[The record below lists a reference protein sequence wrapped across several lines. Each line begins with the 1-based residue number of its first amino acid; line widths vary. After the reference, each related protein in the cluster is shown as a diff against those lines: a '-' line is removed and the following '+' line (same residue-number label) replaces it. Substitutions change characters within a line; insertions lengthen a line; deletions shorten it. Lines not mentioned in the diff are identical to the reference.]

1 MDTTFLEALET
12 TEKGA
17 KRFKI
22 RVISAGVSKNGN
34 YYPPDVLRAAV
45 PLFDGVRVLVRS
57 DEEHLQGKGKD
68 FRNLIGR
75 LKNPRYAEEGAGEI
89 RADLEMMAPDGDIA
103 RRLRAAH
110 DSGMSDLFG
119 FSIDAEARA
128 GRGRVNGQ
136 NVRTAT
142 EITKVKSVDLIVK
155 PGANGGLLD
164 FIEAVENERSN
175 MSEENKATEPADHPA
190 EPKKEE
196 MREAVFESRAQELEN
211 KIRMVEARAAARAK
225 IKASNLPEIAK
236 EKLEA
241 HFAACGDFKE
251 SEVLEA
257 IQSELDYLAK
267 FTEATVKD
275 LGEGRAAVTKDRLE
289 TVSERLDAFF
299 DEGHK
304 DHRQA
309 LSFKEAYVDLTGDA
323 KVSGRVENF
332 TEALTSTSFGNVLGD
347 AITRRLV
354 KEYNNKTQLDA
365 WRKFASIVPVSD
377 FREQKRVRMGGYG
390 DLAAVSEA
398 AAYTAVTSPTDD
410 VAKYSASK
418 RGGLEKITLEMIKN
432 DDVGAIRQIPVK
444 LARAAK
450 RTLSKFAFNLIV
462 SNPTLGDSKTLFHA
476 DHGNLGSD
484 ALSAASF
491 TARRLAM
498 MKQKEAGSNEVLSI
512 PPAFLLV
519 PPELEETA
527 YNLFVRNTNND
538 PQYVQTVKPEI
549 IPIWYATDADDWY
562 LAADPADIT
571 GIEIGFLDGNEEP
584 ELFVQ
589 DNPTSGS
596 VFTNDQITYKIRHI
610 YGGAVIDYRAFQAS
624 IVPVPT
630 PPSGG

>member
-34 YYPPDVLRAAV
+34 YYSPAALREAA

-57 DEEHLQGKGKD
+57 DEDHIQGKGKD

-75 LKNPRYAEEGAGEI
+75 LANPRFIESTAEIQADFELIEPNGAIAVKLRE
-89 RADLEMMAPDGDIA
+89 AFDG
-103 RRLRAAH
+103 
-110 DSGMSDLFG
+110 GMTGLFG
-119 FSIDAEARA
+119 FSIDVAALAKPVRI
-128 GRGRVNGQ
+128 NGQ
-136 NVRTAT
+136 TVREACK
-142 EITKVKSVDLIVK
+142 ITQVKSVDLIVE
-155 PGANGGLLD
+155 PGANGGIID
-164 FIEAVENERSN
+164 FIEAVNEEGQTMR
-175 MSEENKATEPADHPA
+175 EKET
-190 EPKKEE
+190 KEE
-196 MREAVFESRAQELEN
+196 TNVQEAAPAITAQEIDD
-211 KIRMVEARAAARAK
+211 KIRMVEARANAKATIAA
-225 IKASNLPEIAK
+225 SSLPEMAK
-236 EKLEA
+236 TRLKK
-241 HFAACGDFKE
+241 HFETLADFKE
-251 SEVLEA
+251 ADVETA
-257 IQSELDYLAK
+257 IKDELDYLAK
-267 FTEATVKD
+267 FTEANVKD
-275 LGEGRAAVTKDRLE
+275 LGAGRTAVTKDRLE

-323 KVSGRVENF
+323 KVSGRIENF
-332 TEALTSTSFGNVLGD
+332 TEALTSTSFSNVLGD

-398 AAYTAVTSPTDD
+398 AAYADVTSPTDD

-512 PPAFLLV
+512 PPAYLLV

-610 YGGAVIDYRAFQAS
+610 YGGAVIDYRAFQGS
-624 IVPVPT
+624 VVT
-630 PPSGG
+630 QG

>member
-34 YYPPDVLRAAV
+34 YYSPAALREAA

-57 DEEHLQGKGKD
+57 DEDHIQGKGKD

-75 LKNPRYAEEGAGEI
+75 LANPRFIESTAEIQADFELIEPNGAIAVKLRE
-89 RADLEMMAPDGDIA
+89 AFDG
-103 RRLRAAH
+103 
-110 DSGMSDLFG
+110 GMTGLFG
-119 FSIDAEARA
+119 FSIDAAALAKPVRI
-128 GRGRVNGQ
+128 NGQ
-136 NVRTAT
+136 TVREACK
-142 EITKVKSVDLIVK
+142 ITQVKSVDLIVE
-155 PGANGGLLD
+155 PGANGGIID
-164 FIEAVENERSN
+164 FIEAVNEEGQTMR
-175 MSEENKATEPADHPA
+175 EKET
-190 EPKKEE
+190 KEE
-196 MREAVFESRAQELEN
+196 TNVQEAAPAITAQEIDD
-211 KIRMVEARAAARAK
+211 KIRMVEARANAKATIAA
-225 IKASNLPEIAK
+225 SSLPEMAK
-236 EKLEA
+236 TRLKK
-241 HFAACGDFKE
+241 HFETLADFKE
-251 SEVLEA
+251 ADVETA
-257 IQSELDYLAK
+257 IKDELDYLAK
-267 FTEATVKD
+267 FTEANVKD
-275 LGEGRAAVTKDRLE
+275 LGAGRTAVTKDRLE

-323 KVSGRVENF
+323 KVSGRIENF
-332 TEALTSTSFGNVLGD
+332 TEALTSTSFSNVLGD

-398 AAYTAVTSPTDD
+398 AAYADVTSPTDD

-512 PPAFLLV
+512 PPAYLLV

-610 YGGAVIDYRAFQAS
+610 YGGAVIDYRAFQGS
-624 IVPVPT
+624 VVT
-630 PPSGG
+630 QG

>member
-34 YYPPDVLRAAV
+34 YYSPAALREAA

-57 DEEHLQGKGKD
+57 DEDHIQGKGKD
-68 FRNLIGR
+68 FRNLIGW
-75 LKNPRYAEEGAGEI
+75 LANPRFIESTAEIQADFELIEPNGAIAVKLRE
-89 RADLEMMAPDGDIA
+89 AFDG
-103 RRLRAAH
+103 
-110 DSGMSDLFG
+110 GMTGLFG
-119 FSIDAEARA
+119 FSIDAAALAKPVRI
-128 GRGRVNGQ
+128 NGQ
-136 NVRTAT
+136 TVREACK
-142 EITKVKSVDLIVK
+142 ITQVKSVDLIVE
-155 PGANGGLLD
+155 PGANGGIID
-164 FIEAVENERSN
+164 FIEAVNEEGQTMR
-175 MSEENKATEPADHPA
+175 EKET
-190 EPKKEE
+190 KEE
-196 MREAVFESRAQELEN
+196 TNVQEAAPAITAQEIDD
-211 KIRMVEARAAARAK
+211 KIRMVEARANAKATIAA
-225 IKASNLPEIAK
+225 SSLPEMAK
-236 EKLEA
+236 TRLKK
-241 HFAACGDFKE
+241 HFETLADFKE
-251 SEVLEA
+251 ADVETA
-257 IQSELDYLAK
+257 IKDELDYLAK
-267 FTEATVKD
+267 FTEANVKD
-275 LGEGRAAVTKDRLE
+275 LGAGRTAVTKDRLE

-323 KVSGRVENF
+323 KVSGRIENF
-332 TEALTSTSFGNVLGD
+332 TEALTSTSFSNVLGD

-398 AAYTAVTSPTDD
+398 AAYADVTSPTDD

-498 MKQKEAGSNEVLSI
+498 MKQKESGSNEVLSI

-610 YGGAVIDYRAFQAS
+610 YGGAVIDYRAFQGS
-624 IVPVPT
+624 VVT
-630 PPSGG
+630 QG

>member
-34 YYPPDVLRAAV
+34 YYSPAALREAA

-57 DEEHLQGKGKD
+57 DEDHIQGKGKD

-75 LKNPRYAEEGAGEI
+75 LANPRFIESTAEIQADFELIEPNGAIAVKLRE
-89 RADLEMMAPDGDIA
+89 AFDG
-103 RRLRAAH
+103 
-110 DSGMSDLFG
+110 GMTGLFG
-119 FSIDAEARA
+119 FSIDAAALAKPVRI
-128 GRGRVNGQ
+128 NGQ
-136 NVRTAT
+136 TVREACK
-142 EITKVKSVDLIVK
+142 ITQVKSVDLIVE
-155 PGANGGLLD
+155 PGANGGIID
-164 FIEAVENERSN
+164 FIEAVNEEGQTMR
-175 MSEENKATEPADHPA
+175 EKEKEI
-190 EPKKEE
+190 KEE
-196 MREAVFESRAQELEN
+196 TNVQEAAPAITAQEIDD
-211 KIRMVEARAAARAK
+211 KIRMVEARANAKATIAA
-225 IKASNLPEIAK
+225 SSLPEMAK
-236 EKLEA
+236 TRLKK
-241 HFAACGDFKE
+241 HFETLADFKE
-251 SEVLEA
+251 ADVETA
-257 IQSELDYLAK
+257 IKDELDYLAK
-267 FTEATVKD
+267 FTEANVKD
-275 LGEGRAAVTKDRLE
+275 LGAGRTAVTKDRLE

-299 DEGHK
+299 DERHK

-323 KVSGRVENF
+323 KVSGRIENF
-332 TEALTSTSFGNVLGD
+332 TEALTSTSFSNVLGD

-398 AAYTAVTSPTDD
+398 AAYADVTSPTDD

-512 PPAFLLV
+512 PPAYLLV

-610 YGGAVIDYRAFQAS
+610 YGGAVIDYRAFQGS
-624 IVPVPT
+624 VVT
-630 PPSGG
+630 QG

>member
-34 YYPPDVLRAAV
+34 YYSPAALREAA

-57 DEEHLQGKGKD
+57 DEDHIQGKGKD

-75 LKNPRYAEEGAGEI
+75 LANPRFIESTAEIQADFELIEPNGAIAVKLRE
-89 RADLEMMAPDGDIA
+89 AFDG
-103 RRLRAAH
+103 
-110 DSGMSDLFG
+110 GMTGLFG
-119 FSIDAEARA
+119 FSIDAAALAKPVRI
-128 GRGRVNGQ
+128 NGQ
-136 NVRTAT
+136 TVREACK
-142 EITKVKSVDLIVK
+142 ITQVKSVDLIVE
-155 PGANGGLLD
+155 PGANGGIID
-164 FIEAVENERSN
+164 FIEAVNE
-175 MSEENKATEPADHPA
+175 EGQT
-190 EPKKEE
+190 
-196 MREAVFESRAQELEN
+196 MRETETNVQKAAPAITAQEIDD
-211 KIRMVEARAAARAK
+211 KIRMVEARANAKATIAA
-225 IKASNLPEIAK
+225 SSLPEMAK
-236 EKLEA
+236 TRLKK
-241 HFAACGDFKE
+241 HFETLADFKE
-251 SEVLEA
+251 ADVETA
-257 IQSELDYLAK
+257 IKDELDYLAK
-267 FTEATVKD
+267 FTEANVKD
-275 LGEGRAAVTKDRLE
+275 LGAGRTAVTKDRLK

-323 KVSGRVENF
+323 KVSGRIENF
-332 TEALTSTSFGNVLGD
+332 TEALTSTSFSNVLGD

-398 AAYTAVTSPTDD
+398 AAYADVTSPTDD

-512 PPAFLLV
+512 PPAYLLV

-610 YGGAVIDYRAFQAS
+610 YGGAVIDYRAFQGS
-624 IVPVPT
+624 VVT
-630 PPSGG
+630 QG

>member
-34 YYPPDVLRAAV
+34 YYSPAALREAA

-57 DEEHLQGKGKD
+57 DEDHIQGKGKD
-68 FRNLIGR
+68 FRNLIGW
-75 LKNPRYAEEGAGEI
+75 LANPRFIESTAEIQADFELIEPNGAIAVKLRE
-89 RADLEMMAPDGDIA
+89 AFDG
-103 RRLRAAH
+103 
-110 DSGMSDLFG
+110 GMTGLFG
-119 FSIDAEARA
+119 FSIDAAALAKPVRI
-128 GRGRVNGQ
+128 NGQ
-136 NVRTAT
+136 TVREACK
-142 EITKVKSVDLIVK
+142 ITQVKSVDLIVE
-155 PGANGGLLD
+155 PGANGGIID
-164 FIEAVENERSN
+164 FIEAVNEEGQTMR
-175 MSEENKATEPADHPA
+175 EKET
-190 EPKKEE
+190 KEE
-196 MREAVFESRAQELEN
+196 TNVQEAAPAITAQEIDD
-211 KIRMVEARAAARAK
+211 KIRMVEARANAKATIAA
-225 IKASNLPEIAK
+225 SSLPEMAK
-236 EKLEA
+236 TRLKK
-241 HFAACGDFKE
+241 HFETLADFKE
-251 SEVLEA
+251 ADVETA
-257 IQSELDYLAK
+257 IKDELDYLAK
-267 FTEATVKD
+267 FTEANVKD
-275 LGEGRAAVTKDRLE
+275 LGAGRTAVTKDRLE

-323 KVSGRVENF
+323 KVSGRIENF
-332 TEALTSTSFGNVLGD
+332 TEALTSTSFSNVLGD

-398 AAYTAVTSPTDD
+398 AAYADVTSPTDD

-512 PPAFLLV
+512 PPAYLLV

-610 YGGAVIDYRAFQAS
+610 YGGAVIDYRAFQGS
-624 IVPVPT
+624 VVT
-630 PPSGG
+630 QG

>member
-34 YYPPDVLRAAV
+34 YYSPAALREAAS
-45 PLFDGVRVLVRS
+45 LFDGVRVLVRS
-57 DEEHLQGKGKD
+57 DEEHIQGKGKD

-75 LKNPRYAEEGAGEI
+75 LANPRFIESTAEIQADFELIEPNGAIAVKLRE
-89 RADLEMMAPDGDIA
+89 AFDG
-103 RRLRAAH
+103 
-110 DSGMSDLFG
+110 GMTGLFG
-119 FSIDAEARA
+119 FSIDAAALAKPARI
-128 GRGRVNGQ
+128 NGQ
-136 NVRTAT
+136 TVREACK
-142 EITKVKSVDLIVK
+142 ITQVKSVDLIVE
-155 PGANGGLLD
+155 PGANGGIID
-164 FIEAVENERSN
+164 FIEAVSEEGQT
-175 MSEENKATEPADHPA
+175 MSEKEKETKEKTNVQEAAPAIT
-190 EPKKEE
+190 
-196 MREAVFESRAQELEN
+196 AQEIDD
-211 KIRMVEARAAARAK
+211 KIRMVEARANAKATIAASSLPDMAK
-225 IKASNLPEIAK
+225 ARLKK
-236 EKLEA
+236 
-241 HFAACGDFKE
+241 HFETLADFKE
-251 SEVLEA
+251 ADVETA
-257 IQSELDYLAK
+257 IKDELDYLAK

-398 AAYTAVTSPTDD
+398 AAYAAVTSPTDD

-610 YGGAVIDYRAFQAS
+610 YGGAVIDYRAFQGSVVTAAQ
-624 IVPVPT
+624 
-630 PPSGG
+630 PPSQGAGG

>member
-34 YYPPDVLRAAV
+34 YYSPAALREAA

-57 DEEHLQGKGKD
+57 DEDHIQGKGKD

-75 LKNPRYAEEGAGEI
+75 LANPRFIESTAEIQADFELIEPNGAIAVKLRE
-89 RADLEMMAPDGDIA
+89 AFDG
-103 RRLRAAH
+103 
-110 DSGMSDLFG
+110 GMTGLFG
-119 FSIDAEARA
+119 FSIDAAALAKPVRI
-128 GRGRVNGQ
+128 NGQ
-136 NVRTAT
+136 TVREACK
-142 EITKVKSVDLIVK
+142 ITQVKSVDLIVE
-155 PGANGGLLD
+155 PGANGGIID
-164 FIEAVENERSN
+164 FIEAVNEEGQTMR
-175 MSEENKATEPADHPA
+175 EKET
-190 EPKKEE
+190 KEE
-196 MREAVFESRAQELEN
+196 TNVQEAAPAITAQEIDD
-211 KIRMVEARAAARAK
+211 KIRMVEARANAKATIAASSLPDMAK
-225 IKASNLPEIAK
+225 TRLKK
-236 EKLEA
+236 
-241 HFAACGDFKE
+241 HFETLADFKE
-251 SEVLEA
+251 ADVETA
-257 IQSELDYLAK
+257 IKDELDYLAK
-267 FTEATVKD
+267 FTEANVKD
-275 LGEGRAAVTKDRLE
+275 LGAGRTAVTKDRLE

-323 KVSGRVENF
+323 KVSGRIENF
-332 TEALTSTSFGNVLGD
+332 TEALTSTSFSNVLGD

-398 AAYTAVTSPTDD
+398 AAYADVTSPTDD

-491 TARRLAM
+491 TALRLAM

-512 PPAFLLV
+512 PPAYLLV

-610 YGGAVIDYRAFQAS
+610 YGGAVIDYRAFQGS
-624 IVPVPT
+624 VVT
-630 PPSGG
+630 QG

>member
-1 MDTTFLEALET
+1 MGTTFLEALET

-34 YYPPDVLRAAV
+34 YYSPAALREAA
-45 PLFDGVRVLVRS
+45 PLFEGVRVLVRS
-57 DEEHLQGKGKD
+57 DEEHIQGKGKD

-75 LKNPRYAEEGAGEI
+75 LANPRFIESTAEIQADFELIEPNGAIAVKLRE
-89 RADLEMMAPDGDIA
+89 AFDG
-103 RRLRAAH
+103 
-110 DSGMSDLFG
+110 GMTGLFG
-119 FSIDAEARA
+119 FSIDAAALAKPVRI
-128 GRGRVNGQ
+128 NGQ
-136 NVRTAT
+136 TVREACK
-142 EITKVKSVDLIVK
+142 ITQVKSVDLIVE
-155 PGANGGLLD
+155 PGANGGIID
-164 FIEAVENERSN
+164 FIEAVNEEGQTMR
-175 MSEENKATEPADHPA
+175 EKET
-190 EPKKEE
+190 KEE
-196 MREAVFESRAQELEN
+196 TNVQEAAPAITAQEIDD
-211 KIRMVEARAAARAK
+211 KIRMVEARANAKATIAA
-225 IKASNLPEIAK
+225 SSLPEMAK
-236 EKLEA
+236 TRLKK
-241 HFAACGDFKE
+241 HFETLADFKE
-251 SEVLEA
+251 ADVETA
-257 IQSELDYLAK
+257 IKDELDYLAK
-267 FTEATVKD
+267 FTEANVKD
-275 LGEGRAAVTKDRLE
+275 LGAGRTAVTKDRLE

-332 TEALTSTSFGNVLGD
+332 TEALTSTSFSNVLGD

-398 AAYTAVTSPTDD
+398 AAYAAVTSPTDD

-476 DHGNLGSD
+476 DHGNLGSE

-610 YGGAVIDYRAFQAS
+610 YGGAVIDYRAFQGS
-624 IVPVPT
+624 VVT
-630 PPSGG
+630 QQSGG

>member
-34 YYPPDVLRAAV
+34 YYSPSALREAA

-57 DEEHLQGKGKD
+57 DEDHIQGKGKD

-75 LKNPRYAEEGAGEI
+75 LANPRFIESTAEIQADFELIEPNGAIAVKLRE
-89 RADLEMMAPDGDIA
+89 AFDG
-103 RRLRAAH
+103 
-110 DSGMSDLFG
+110 GMTGLFG
-119 FSIDAEARA
+119 FSIDAAALAKPVRI
-128 GRGRVNGQ
+128 NGQ
-136 NVRTAT
+136 TVREACK
-142 EITKVKSVDLIVK
+142 ITQVKSVDLIVE
-155 PGANGGLLD
+155 PGANGGIID
-164 FIEAVENERSN
+164 FIEAVNEEGQTMR
-175 MSEENKATEPADHPA
+175 EKET
-190 EPKKEE
+190 KEE
-196 MREAVFESRAQELEN
+196 TNVQEAAPAITAQEIDD
-211 KIRMVEARAAARAK
+211 KIRMVEARANAKATIAA
-225 IKASNLPEIAK
+225 SSLPEMAK
-236 EKLEA
+236 TRLKK
-241 HFAACGDFKE
+241 HFETLADFKE
-251 SEVLEA
+251 ADVETT
-257 IQSELDYLAK
+257 IKDELDYLAK
-267 FTEATVKD
+267 FTEANVKD
-275 LGEGRAAVTKDRLE
+275 LGAGRTAVTKDRLE

-323 KVSGRVENF
+323 KVSGRIENF
-332 TEALTSTSFGNVLGD
+332 TEALTSTSFSNVLGD

-398 AAYTAVTSPTDD
+398 AAYADVTSPTDD

-476 DHGNLGSD
+476 DHGNLGAD

-512 PPAFLLV
+512 PPAYLLV

-610 YGGAVIDYRAFQAS
+610 YGGAVIDYRAFQGS
-624 IVPVPT
+624 VVT
-630 PPSGG
+630 QG

>member
-34 YYPPDVLRAAV
+34 YYSPAALREAA

-57 DEEHLQGKGKD
+57 DEDHIQGKGKD

-75 LKNPRYAEEGAGEI
+75 LANPRFIESTAEIQADFELIEPNGAIAVKLRE
-89 RADLEMMAPDGDIA
+89 AFDG
-103 RRLRAAH
+103 
-110 DSGMSDLFG
+110 GMTGLFG
-119 FSIDAEARA
+119 FSIDAAALAKPVRI
-128 GRGRVNGQ
+128 NGQ
-136 NVRTAT
+136 TVREACK
-142 EITKVKSVDLIVK
+142 ITQVKSVDLIVE
-155 PGANGGLLD
+155 PGANGGIID
-164 FIEAVENERSN
+164 FIEAVNEEGQTMR
-175 MSEENKATEPADHPA
+175 EKET
-190 EPKKEE
+190 KEE
-196 MREAVFESRAQELEN
+196 TNVQEAAPAITAQEIDD
-211 KIRMVEARAAARAK
+211 KIRMVEARANAKATIAA
-225 IKASNLPEIAK
+225 SSLPEMAK
-236 EKLEA
+236 TRLKK
-241 HFAACGDFKE
+241 HFETLADFKE
-251 SEVLEA
+251 ADVETA
-257 IQSELDYLAK
+257 IKDELDYLAK
-267 FTEATVKD
+267 FTEANVKD
-275 LGEGRAAVTKDRLE
+275 LGAGRTAVTKDRLE

-323 KVSGRVENF
+323 KVSGRIENF
-332 TEALTSTSFGNVLGD
+332 TEALTSTSFSNVLGD

-398 AAYTAVTSPTDD
+398 AAYADVTSPTDD

-498 MKQKEAGSNEVLSI
+498 MKQKESGSNEVLSI

-610 YGGAVIDYRAFQAS
+610 YGGAVIDYRAFQGS
-624 IVPVPT
+624 VVT
-630 PPSGG
+630 QG

>member
-34 YYPPDVLRAAV
+34 YYSPAALREAA

-57 DEEHLQGKGKD
+57 DEDHIQGKGKD

-75 LKNPRYAEEGAGEI
+75 LANPRFIESTAEIQADFELIEPNGAIAVKLRE
-89 RADLEMMAPDGDIA
+89 AFDG
-103 RRLRAAH
+103 
-110 DSGMSDLFG
+110 GMTGLFG
-119 FSIDAEARA
+119 FSIDAAALAKPVRI
-128 GRGRVNGQ
+128 NGQ
-136 NVRTAT
+136 TVREACK
-142 EITKVKSVDLIVK
+142 ITQVKSVDLIVE
-155 PGANGGLLD
+155 PGANGGIID
-164 FIEAVENERSN
+164 FIEAVNEEGQTMR
-175 MSEENKATEPADHPA
+175 EKET
-190 EPKKEE
+190 KEE
-196 MREAVFESRAQELEN
+196 TNVQEAAPAITAQEIDD
-211 KIRMVEARAAARAK
+211 KIRMVEARANAKATIAA
-225 IKASNLPEIAK
+225 SSLPEMAK
-236 EKLEA
+236 TRLKK
-241 HFAACGDFKE
+241 HFETLADFKE
-251 SEVLEA
+251 ADVETA
-257 IQSELDYLAK
+257 IKDELDYLAK
-267 FTEATVKD
+267 FTEANVKD
-275 LGEGRAAVTKDRLE
+275 LGAGRTAVTKDRLE

-323 KVSGRVENF
+323 KVSGRIENF
-332 TEALTSTSFGNVLGD
+332 TEALTSTSFSNVLGD

-398 AAYTAVTSPTDD
+398 AAYADVTSPTDD

-498 MKQKEAGSNEVLSI
+498 MKQKESGSNEVLSI

-519 PPELEETA
+519 SPELEETA

-610 YGGAVIDYRAFQAS
+610 YGGAVIDYRAFQGS
-624 IVPVPT
+624 VVT
-630 PPSGG
+630 QG

>member
-34 YYPPDVLRAAV
+34 YYSPAALREAA

-57 DEEHLQGKGKD
+57 DEDHIQGKGKD

-75 LKNPRYAEEGAGEI
+75 LANPRFIESTAEIQADFELIEPNGAIAVKLRE
-89 RADLEMMAPDGDIA
+89 AFDG
-103 RRLRAAH
+103 
-110 DSGMSDLFG
+110 GMTGLFG
-119 FSIDAEARA
+119 FSIDAAALAKPVRI
-128 GRGRVNGQ
+128 NGQ
-136 NVRTAT
+136 TVREACK
-142 EITKVKSVDLIVK
+142 ITQVKSVDLIVE
-155 PGANGGLLD
+155 PGANGGIIN
-164 FIEAVENERSN
+164 FIEAVNEEGQTMR
-175 MSEENKATEPADHPA
+175 EKET
-190 EPKKEE
+190 KEE
-196 MREAVFESRAQELEN
+196 TNVQEAAPAITAQEIDD
-211 KIRMVEARAAARAK
+211 KIRMVEARANAKATIAA
-225 IKASNLPEIAK
+225 SSLPEMAK
-236 EKLEA
+236 TRLKK
-241 HFAACGDFKE
+241 HFETLADFKE
-251 SEVLEA
+251 ADVETA
-257 IQSELDYLAK
+257 IKDELDYLAK
-267 FTEATVKD
+267 FTEANVKD
-275 LGEGRAAVTKDRLE
+275 LGAGRTAVTKDRLE

-323 KVSGRVENF
+323 KVSGRIENF
-332 TEALTSTSFGNVLGD
+332 TEALTSTSFSNVLGD

-398 AAYTAVTSPTDD
+398 AAYADVTSPTDD

-512 PPAFLLV
+512 PPAYLLV

-610 YGGAVIDYRAFQAS
+610 YGGAVIDYRAFQGS
-624 IVPVPT
+624 VVT
-630 PPSGG
+630 QG

>member
-34 YYPPDVLRAAV
+34 YYSPAALREAA

-57 DEEHLQGKGKD
+57 DEDHIQGKGKD

-75 LKNPRYAEEGAGEI
+75 LANPRFIESTAEIQADFELIEPNGAIAVKLRE
-89 RADLEMMAPDGDIA
+89 AFDG
-103 RRLRAAH
+103 
-110 DSGMSDLFG
+110 GMTGLFG
-119 FSIDAEARA
+119 FSIDAAALAKPVRI
-128 GRGRVNGQ
+128 NGQ
-136 NVRTAT
+136 TVREACK
-142 EITKVKSVDLIVK
+142 ITQVKSVDLIVE
-155 PGANGGLLD
+155 PGANGGIID
-164 FIEAVENERSN
+164 FIEAVNEEGQTMR
-175 MSEENKATEPADHPA
+175 EKET
-190 EPKKEE
+190 KEE
-196 MREAVFESRAQELEN
+196 TNVQEAAPAITAQEIDD
-211 KIRMVEARAAARAK
+211 KIRMVEARANAKATIAA
-225 IKASNLPEIAK
+225 SSLPEMAK
-236 EKLEA
+236 TRLKK
-241 HFAACGDFKE
+241 HFETLADFKE
-251 SEVLEA
+251 ADVETA
-257 IQSELDYLAK
+257 IKDELDYLAK
-267 FTEATVKD
+267 FTEANVKD
-275 LGEGRAAVTKDRLE
+275 LGAGRTAVTKDRLE

-323 KVSGRVENF
+323 KVSGRIENF
-332 TEALTSTSFGNVLGD
+332 TEALTSTSFSNVLGD

-398 AAYTAVTSPTDD
+398 AAYADVTSPTDD

-512 PPAFLLV
+512 PPAYLLV

-610 YGGAVIDYRAFQAS
+610 YSGAVIDYRAFQGS
-624 IVPVPT
+624 VVT
-630 PPSGG
+630 QG

>member
-34 YYPPDVLRAAV
+34 YYSPAALREAA

-57 DEEHLQGKGKD
+57 DEDHIQGKGKD

-75 LKNPRYAEEGAGEI
+75 LANPRFIESTAEIQADFELIEPNGAIAVKLRE
-89 RADLEMMAPDGDIA
+89 AFDG
-103 RRLRAAH
+103 
-110 DSGMSDLFG
+110 GMTGLFG
-119 FSIDAEARA
+119 FSIDAAALAKPVRI
-128 GRGRVNGQ
+128 NGQ
-136 NVRTAT
+136 TVREACK
-142 EITKVKSVDLIVK
+142 ITQVKSVDLIVE
-155 PGANGGLLD
+155 PGANGGIID
-164 FIEAVENERSN
+164 FIEAVNEEGQTMR
-175 MSEENKATEPADHPA
+175 EKET
-190 EPKKEE
+190 KEE
-196 MREAVFESRAQELEN
+196 TNVQKAAPAITAQEIDD
-211 KIRMVEARAAARAK
+211 KIRMVEARANAKATIAA
-225 IKASNLPEIAK
+225 SSLPEMAK
-236 EKLEA
+236 TRLKK
-241 HFAACGDFKE
+241 HFETLADFKE
-251 SEVLEA
+251 ADVETA
-257 IQSELDYLAK
+257 IKDELDYLAK
-267 FTEATVKD
+267 FTEANVKD
-275 LGEGRAAVTKDRLE
+275 LGAGRTAVTKDRLE

-323 KVSGRVENF
+323 KVSGRIENF
-332 TEALTSTSFGNVLGD
+332 TEALTSTSFSNVLGD

-398 AAYTAVTSPTDD
+398 AAYADVTSPTDD

-512 PPAFLLV
+512 PPAYLLV

-610 YGGAVIDYRAFQAS
+610 YGGAVIDYRAFQGS
-624 IVPVPT
+624 VVT
-630 PPSGG
+630 QG

>member
-34 YYPPDVLRAAV
+34 YYSPAALREAA

-57 DEEHLQGKGKD
+57 DEDHIQGKGKD

-75 LKNPRYAEEGAGEI
+75 LANPRFIESTAEIQADFELIEPNGAIAVKLRE
-89 RADLEMMAPDGDIA
+89 AFDG
-103 RRLRAAH
+103 
-110 DSGMSDLFG
+110 GMTGLFG
-119 FSIDAEARA
+119 FSIDAAALAKPVRI
-128 GRGRVNGQ
+128 NGQ
-136 NVRTAT
+136 TVREACK
-142 EITKVKSVDLIVK
+142 ITQVKSVDLIVE
-155 PGANGGLLD
+155 PGANGGIID
-164 FIEAVENERSN
+164 FIEAVNEEGQTMR
-175 MSEENKATEPADHPA
+175 EKET
-190 EPKKEE
+190 KEE
-196 MREAVFESRAQELEN
+196 TNVQEAAPAITAQEIDD
-211 KIRMVEARAAARAK
+211 KIRMVEARANAKATIAA
-225 IKASNLPEIAK
+225 SSLPEMAK
-236 EKLEA
+236 TRLKK
-241 HFAACGDFKE
+241 HFETLADFKE
-251 SEVLEA
+251 ADVETA
-257 IQSELDYLAK
+257 IKNELDYLAK
-267 FTEATVKD
+267 FTEANVKD
-275 LGEGRAAVTKDRLE
+275 LGAGRTAVTKDRLE

-323 KVSGRVENF
+323 KVSGRIENF
-332 TEALTSTSFGNVLGD
+332 TEALTSTSFSNVLGD

-398 AAYTAVTSPTDD
+398 AAYADVTSPTDD

-512 PPAFLLV
+512 PPAYLLV

-610 YGGAVIDYRAFQAS
+610 YGGAVIDYRAFQGS
-624 IVPVPT
+624 VVT
-630 PPSGG
+630 QG

>member
-34 YYPPDVLRAAV
+34 YYSPAALREAA

-57 DEEHLQGKGKD
+57 DEDHIQGKGKD

-75 LKNPRYAEEGAGEI
+75 LANPRFIESTAEIQADFELIEPNGAIAVKLRE
-89 RADLEMMAPDGDIA
+89 AFDG
-103 RRLRAAH
+103 
-110 DSGMSDLFG
+110 GMTGLFG
-119 FSIDAEARA
+119 FSIDAAALAKPVRI
-128 GRGRVNGQ
+128 NGQ
-136 NVRTAT
+136 TVREACK
-142 EITKVKSVDLIVK
+142 ITQVKSVDLIVE
-155 PGANGGLLD
+155 PGANGGIID
-164 FIEAVENERSN
+164 FIEAVNEEGQTMR
-175 MSEENKATEPADHPA
+175 EKET
-190 EPKKEE
+190 KEE
-196 MREAVFESRAQELEN
+196 TNVQEAAPAITAQEIDD
-211 KIRMVEARAAARAK
+211 KIRMVEARANAKATIAA
-225 IKASNLPEIAK
+225 SSLPEMAK
-236 EKLEA
+236 TRLKK
-241 HFAACGDFKE
+241 HFETLADFKE
-251 SEVLEA
+251 ADVETA
-257 IQSELDYLAK
+257 IKDELDYLAK
-267 FTEATVKD
+267 FTEANVKD
-275 LGEGRAAVTKDRLE
+275 LGAGRTAVTKDRLE

-309 LSFKEAYVDLTGDA
+309 LSFKEAYIDLTGDA

-332 TEALTSTSFGNVLGD
+332 TEALTSTSFSNVLGD

-398 AAYTAVTSPTDD
+398 AAYADVTSPTDD

-610 YGGAVIDYRAFQAS
+610 YGGAVIDYRAFQGSVVTAAQ
-624 IVPVPT
+624 T
-630 PPSGG
+630 PSQGEDG

>member
-34 YYPPDVLRAAV
+34 YYSPAALREAA

-57 DEEHLQGKGKD
+57 DEDHIQGKGKD

-75 LKNPRYAEEGAGEI
+75 LANPRFIESTAEIQADFELIEPNGAIAVKLRE
-89 RADLEMMAPDGDIA
+89 AFDG
-103 RRLRAAH
+103 
-110 DSGMSDLFG
+110 GMTGLFG
-119 FSIDAEARA
+119 FSIDAAALAKPVRI
-128 GRGRVNGQ
+128 NGQ
-136 NVRTAT
+136 TVREACK
-142 EITKVKSVDLIVK
+142 ITQVKSVDLIVE
-155 PGANGGLLD
+155 PGANGGIID
-164 FIEAVENERSN
+164 FIEAVNEEGQTMR
-175 MSEENKATEPADHPA
+175 EKET
-190 EPKKEE
+190 KEE
-196 MREAVFESRAQELEN
+196 KNVQEAAPAITAQEIDD
-211 KIRMVEARAAARAK
+211 KIRMVEARANAKATIAA
-225 IKASNLPEIAK
+225 SSLPEMAK
-236 EKLEA
+236 TRLKK
-241 HFAACGDFKE
+241 HFETLADFKE
-251 SEVLEA
+251 ADVETA
-257 IQSELDYLAK
+257 IKDELDYLAK
-267 FTEATVKD
+267 FTEANVKD
-275 LGEGRAAVTKDRLE
+275 LGAGRTAVTKDRLE

-323 KVSGRVENF
+323 KVSGRIENF
-332 TEALTSTSFGNVLGD
+332 TEALTSTSFSNVLGD

-377 FREQKRVRMGGYG
+377 FREQKGVRMGGYG

-398 AAYTAVTSPTDD
+398 AAYADVTSPTDD

-512 PPAFLLV
+512 PPAYLLV

-610 YGGAVIDYRAFQAS
+610 YGGAVIDYRAFQGS
-624 IVPVPT
+624 VVT
-630 PPSGG
+630 QG

>member
-1 MDTTFLEALET
+1 MANPRFIESTAEIQADFELIEPNGAIAVKLREA
-12 TEKGA
+12 
-17 KRFKI
+17 
-22 RVISAGVSKNGN
+22 
-34 YYPPDVLRAAV
+34 
-45 PLFDGVRVLVRS
+45 FDG
-57 DEEHLQGKGKD
+57 
-68 FRNLIGR
+68 
-75 LKNPRYAEEGAGEI
+75 
-89 RADLEMMAPDGDIA
+89 
-103 RRLRAAH
+103 
-110 DSGMSDLFG
+110 GMTGLFG
-119 FSIDAEARA
+119 FSIDAAALAKPVRI
-128 GRGRVNGQ
+128 NGQ
-136 NVRTAT
+136 TVREACK
-142 EITKVKSVDLIVK
+142 ITQVKSVDLIVE
-155 PGANGGLLD
+155 PGANGGIID
-164 FIEAVENERSN
+164 FIEAVNEEGQTMR
-175 MSEENKATEPADHPA
+175 EKET
-190 EPKKEE
+190 KEE
-196 MREAVFESRAQELEN
+196 TNVQEAAPAITAQEIDD
-211 KIRMVEARAAARAK
+211 KIRMVEARANAKATIAA
-225 IKASNLPEIAK
+225 SSLPEMAK
-236 EKLEA
+236 TRLKK
-241 HFAACGDFKE
+241 HFETLADFKE
-251 SEVLEA
+251 ADVETA
-257 IQSELDYLAK
+257 IKDELDYLAK
-267 FTEATVKD
+267 FTEANVKD
-275 LGEGRAAVTKDRLE
+275 LGAGRTAVTKDRLE

-323 KVSGRVENF
+323 KVSGRIENF
-332 TEALTSTSFGNVLGD
+332 TEALTSTSFSNVLGD

-398 AAYTAVTSPTDD
+398 AAYADVTSPTDD

-512 PPAFLLV
+512 PPAYLLV

-610 YGGAVIDYRAFQAS
+610 YGGAVIDYRAFQGS
-624 IVPVPT
+624 VVT
-630 PPSGG
+630 QG

>member
-34 YYPPDVLRAAV
+34 YYSPAALREAA

-57 DEEHLQGKGKD
+57 DEEHIQGKGKD

-75 LKNPRYAEEGAGEI
+75 LANPRFIESTAEIQADFELIEPNGAIAVKLRE
-89 RADLEMMAPDGDIA
+89 AFDG
-103 RRLRAAH
+103 
-110 DSGMSDLFG
+110 GMTGLFG
-119 FSIDAEARA
+119 FSIDAAALAKPVRI
-128 GRGRVNGQ
+128 NGQ
-136 NVRTAT
+136 TVREACK
-142 EITKVKSVDLIVK
+142 ITQVKSVDLIVE
-155 PGANGGLLD
+155 PGANGGIID
-164 FIEAVENERSN
+164 FIEAVNEEGQTMR
-175 MSEENKATEPADHPA
+175 EKET
-190 EPKKEE
+190 KEE
-196 MREAVFESRAQELEN
+196 TNVQEAAPAITVQEIDD
-211 KIRMVEARAAARAK
+211 KIRMVEARANAKATIAA
-225 IKASNLPEIAK
+225 SSLPEMAK
-236 EKLEA
+236 TRLKK
-241 HFAACGDFKE
+241 HFETLADFKE
-251 SEVLEA
+251 ADVETA
-257 IQSELDYLAK
+257 IKDELDYLAK
-267 FTEATVKD
+267 FTEANVKD
-275 LGEGRAAVTKDRLE
+275 LGAGRTAVTKDRLE

-323 KVSGRVENF
+323 KVSGRIENF
-332 TEALTSTSFGNVLGD
+332 TEALTSTSFSNVLGD

-398 AAYTAVTSPTDD
+398 AAYADVTSPTDD

-512 PPAFLLV
+512 PPAYLLV

-610 YGGAVIDYRAFQAS
+610 YGGAVIDYRAFQGS
-624 IVPVPT
+624 VVT
-630 PPSGG
+630 QG

>member
-34 YYPPDVLRAAV
+34 YYSPAALREAA

-57 DEEHLQGKGKD
+57 DEDHIQGKGKD

-75 LKNPRYAEEGAGEI
+75 LANPRFIESTAEIQADFELIEPNGAIAVKLRE
-89 RADLEMMAPDGDIA
+89 AFDG
-103 RRLRAAH
+103 
-110 DSGMSDLFG
+110 GMTGLFG
-119 FSIDAEARA
+119 FSIDAAALAKPVRI
-128 GRGRVNGQ
+128 NGQ
-136 NVRTAT
+136 TVRAACK
-142 EITKVKSVDLIVK
+142 ITQVKSVDLIVE
-155 PGANGGLLD
+155 PGANGGIID
-164 FIEAVENERSN
+164 FIEAVNEEGQTMR
-175 MSEENKATEPADHPA
+175 EKET
-190 EPKKEE
+190 KEE
-196 MREAVFESRAQELEN
+196 TNVQEAAPAITAQEIDD
-211 KIRMVEARAAARAK
+211 KIRMVEARANAKATIAA
-225 IKASNLPEIAK
+225 SSLPEMAK
-236 EKLEA
+236 TRLKK
-241 HFAACGDFKE
+241 HFETLADFKE
-251 SEVLEA
+251 ADVETA
-257 IQSELDYLAK
+257 IKDELDYLAK
-267 FTEATVKD
+267 FTEANVKD
-275 LGEGRAAVTKDRLE
+275 LGAGRTAVTKDRLE

-323 KVSGRVENF
+323 KVSGRIENF
-332 TEALTSTSFGNVLGD
+332 TEALTSTSFSNVLGD

-398 AAYTAVTSPTDD
+398 AAYADVTSPTDD

-512 PPAFLLV
+512 PPAYLLV

-610 YGGAVIDYRAFQAS
+610 YGGAVIDYRAFQGS
-624 IVPVPT
+624 VVT
-630 PPSGG
+630 QG

>member
-34 YYPPDVLRAAV
+34 YYSPAALREAA

-57 DEEHLQGKGKD
+57 DEEHIQGKGKD

-75 LKNPRYAEEGAGEI
+75 LANPRFIESTAEIQADFELIEPNGAIAVKLRE
-89 RADLEMMAPDGDIA
+89 AFDG
-103 RRLRAAH
+103 
-110 DSGMSDLFG
+110 GMTGLFG
-119 FSIDAEARA
+119 FSIDAAALAKPVRI
-128 GRGRVNGQ
+128 NGQ
-136 NVRTAT
+136 TVREACK
-142 EITKVKSVDLIVK
+142 ITQVKSVDLIVE
-155 PGANGGLLD
+155 PGANGGIID
-164 FIEAVENERSN
+164 FIEAVNEEGQTMR
-175 MSEENKATEPADHPA
+175 EKET
-190 EPKKEE
+190 KEE
-196 MREAVFESRAQELEN
+196 TNVQEAAPAITAQEIDD
-211 KIRMVEARAAARAK
+211 KIRMVEARANAKATIAA
-225 IKASNLPEIAK
+225 SSLPEMAK
-236 EKLEA
+236 TRLKK
-241 HFAACGDFKE
+241 HFETLADFKE
-251 SEVLEA
+251 ADVETA
-257 IQSELDYLAK
+257 IKNELDYLAK
-267 FTEATVKD
+267 FTEANVKD
-275 LGEGRAAVTKDRLE
+275 LGAGRTAVTKDRLE

-323 KVSGRVENF
+323 KVSGRIENF
-332 TEALTSTSFGNVLGD
+332 TEALTSTSFSNVLGD

-398 AAYTAVTSPTDD
+398 AAYAAVTSPTDD

-462 SNPTLGDSKTLFHA
+462 SNPTLGDSKTLFHS
-476 DHGNLGSD
+476 DHSNLGSD

-512 PPAFLLV
+512 PPAYLLV

-610 YGGAVIDYRAFQAS
+610 YGGAVIDYRAFQGS
-624 IVPVPT
+624 VVT
-630 PPSGG
+630 QG

>member
-34 YYPPDVLRAAV
+34 YYSPAALREAA

-57 DEEHLQGKGKD
+57 DEEHIQGKGKD

-75 LKNPRYAEEGAGEI
+75 LANPRFIESTAEIQADFELIEPNGAIAVKLRE
-89 RADLEMMAPDGDIA
+89 AFDG
-103 RRLRAAH
+103 
-110 DSGMSDLFG
+110 GMTGLFG
-119 FSIDAEARA
+119 FSIDAAALAKPVRI
-128 GRGRVNGQ
+128 NGQ
-136 NVRTAT
+136 TVREACK
-142 EITKVKSVDLIVK
+142 ITQVKSVDLIVE
-155 PGANGGLLD
+155 PGANGGIID
-164 FIEAVENERSN
+164 FIEAVNEEGQTMR
-175 MSEENKATEPADHPA
+175 EKET
-190 EPKKEE
+190 KEE
-196 MREAVFESRAQELEN
+196 TNVQEAAPAIAAQEIDD
-211 KIRMVEARAAARAK
+211 KIRMVEARANAKATIAA
-225 IKASNLPEIAK
+225 SSLPEMAK
-236 EKLEA
+236 TRLKK
-241 HFAACGDFKE
+241 HFETLADFKE
-251 SEVLEA
+251 ADVETA
-257 IQSELDYLAK
+257 IKDELDYLAK
-267 FTEATVKD
+267 FTEANVKD
-275 LGEGRAAVTKDRLE
+275 LGAGRTAVTKDRLE

-323 KVSGRVENF
+323 KVSGRIENF
-332 TEALTSTSFGNVLGD
+332 TEALTSTSFSNVLGD

-398 AAYTAVTSPTDD
+398 AAYADVTSPTDD

-512 PPAFLLV
+512 PPAYLLV

-610 YGGAVIDYRAFQAS
+610 YGGAVIDYRAFQGS
-624 IVPVPT
+624 VVT
-630 PPSGG
+630 QG

>member
-34 YYPPDVLRAAV
+34 YYSPAALREAA

-57 DEEHLQGKGKD
+57 DEDHIQGKGKD

-75 LKNPRYAEEGAGEI
+75 LANPRFIESTAEIQADFELIEPNGAIAVKLRE
-89 RADLEMMAPDGDIA
+89 AFDG
-103 RRLRAAH
+103 
-110 DSGMSDLFG
+110 GMTGLFG
-119 FSIDAEARA
+119 FSIDAAALAKPVRI
-128 GRGRVNGQ
+128 NGQ
-136 NVRTAT
+136 TVREACK
-142 EITKVKSVDLIVK
+142 ITQVKSVDLIVE
-155 PGANGGLLD
+155 PGANGGIID
-164 FIEAVENERSN
+164 FIEAVNEEGQT
-175 MSEENKATEPADHPA
+175 MSEKEKET
-190 EPKKEE
+190 KEE
-196 MREAVFESRAQELEN
+196 TNVQEAAPAITAQEIDD
-211 KIRMVEARAAARAK
+211 KIRMVEARANAKATIAA
-225 IKASNLPEIAK
+225 SSLPEMAK
-236 EKLEA
+236 TRLKK
-241 HFAACGDFKE
+241 HFETLADFKE
-251 SEVLEA
+251 ADVETA
-257 IQSELDYLAK
+257 IKDELDYLAK
-267 FTEATVKD
+267 FTEANVKD
-275 LGEGRAAVTKDRLE
+275 LGAGRTAVTKDRLE

-332 TEALTSTSFGNVLGD
+332 TEALTSTSFSNVLGD

-398 AAYTAVTSPTDD
+398 AAYAAVTSPTDD

-549 IPIWYATDADDWY
+549 IPIWYATDADNWY

-610 YGGAVIDYRAFQAS
+610 YGGAVIDYRAFQGS
-624 IVPVPT
+624 VVT
-630 PPSGG
+630 QG

>member
-34 YYPPDVLRAAV
+34 YYSPAALREAA

-57 DEEHLQGKGKD
+57 DEDHIQGKGKD

-75 LKNPRYAEEGAGEI
+75 LANPRFIESTAEIQADFELIEPNGAIAVKLRE
-89 RADLEMMAPDGDIA
+89 AFDG
-103 RRLRAAH
+103 
-110 DSGMSDLFG
+110 GMTGLFG
-119 FSIDAEARA
+119 FSIDAAALAKPVRI
-128 GRGRVNGQ
+128 NGQ
-136 NVRTAT
+136 TVREACK
-142 EITKVKSVDLIVK
+142 ITQVKSVDLIVE
-155 PGANGGLLD
+155 PGANGGIID
-164 FIEAVENERSN
+164 FIEAVNEEGQTMR
-175 MSEENKATEPADHPA
+175 EKET
-190 EPKKEE
+190 KEE
-196 MREAVFESRAQELEN
+196 TNVQEAAPAITAQEIDD
-211 KIRMVEARAAARAK
+211 KIRMVEARANAKATIAASSLPDMAK
-225 IKASNLPEIAK
+225 TRLKK
-236 EKLEA
+236 
-241 HFAACGDFKE
+241 HFETLADFKE
-251 SEVLEA
+251 ADVETA
-257 IQSELDYLAK
+257 IKDELDYLAK
-267 FTEATVKD
+267 FTEANVKD
-275 LGEGRAAVTKDRLE
+275 LGAGRTAVTKDRLE

-323 KVSGRVENF
+323 KVSGRIENF
-332 TEALTSTSFGNVLGD
+332 TEALTSTSFSNVLGD

-398 AAYTAVTSPTDD
+398 AAYADVTSPTDD

-610 YGGAVIDYRAFQAS
+610 YGGAVIDYRAFQGSVVTAA
-624 IVPVPT
+624 
-630 PPSGG
+630 

>member
-34 YYPPDVLRAAV
+34 YYSPAALREAA

-57 DEEHLQGKGKD
+57 DEDHIQGKGKD

-75 LKNPRYAEEGAGEI
+75 LANPRFIESTAEIQADFELIEPNGAIAVKLRE
-89 RADLEMMAPDGDIA
+89 AFDG
-103 RRLRAAH
+103 
-110 DSGMSDLFG
+110 GMTGLFG
-119 FSIDAEARA
+119 FSIDAAALAKPVRI
-128 GRGRVNGQ
+128 NGQ
-136 NVRTAT
+136 TVREACK
-142 EITKVKSVDLIVK
+142 ITQVKSVDLIVE
-155 PGANGGLLD
+155 PGANGGIID
-164 FIEAVENERSN
+164 FIEAVNEEGQTMR
-175 MSEENKATEPADHPA
+175 EKET
-190 EPKKEE
+190 KEE
-196 MREAVFESRAQELEN
+196 TNVQEAAPAITAQEIDD
-211 KIRMVEARAAARAK
+211 KIRMVEARANAKATIAA
-225 IKASNLPEIAK
+225 SSLPEMAK
-236 EKLEA
+236 TRLKK
-241 HFAACGDFKE
+241 HFETLADFKE
-251 SEVLEA
+251 ADVETA
-257 IQSELDYLAK
+257 IKDELDYLAK
-267 FTEATVKD
+267 FTEANVKD
-275 LGEGRAAVTKDRLE
+275 LGAGRTAVTKDRLE

-299 DEGHK
+299 DERHK

-323 KVSGRVENF
+323 KVSGRIENF
-332 TEALTSTSFGNVLGD
+332 TEALTSTSFSNVLGD

-398 AAYTAVTSPTDD
+398 AAYADVTSPTDD

-512 PPAFLLV
+512 PPAYLLV

-610 YGGAVIDYRAFQAS
+610 YGGAVIDYRAFQGS
-624 IVPVPT
+624 VVT
-630 PPSGG
+630 QG

>member
-34 YYPPDVLRAAV
+34 YYSPAALREAA

-57 DEEHLQGKGKD
+57 DEEHIQGKGKD

-75 LKNPRYAEEGAGEI
+75 LANPRFIESTAEIQADFELIEPNGAIAVKLRE
-89 RADLEMMAPDGDIA
+89 AFDG
-103 RRLRAAH
+103 
-110 DSGMSDLFG
+110 GMTGLFG
-119 FSIDAEARA
+119 FSIDAAALAKPVRI
-128 GRGRVNGQ
+128 NGQ
-136 NVRTAT
+136 TVREACK
-142 EITKVKSVDLIVK
+142 ITQVKSVDLIVE
-155 PGANGGLLD
+155 PGANGGIID
-164 FIEAVENERSN
+164 FIEAVNEEGQTMR
-175 MSEENKATEPADHPA
+175 EKET
-190 EPKKEE
+190 KEE
-196 MREAVFESRAQELEN
+196 TNVQEAAPAITVQEIDD
-211 KIRMVEARAAARAK
+211 KIRMVEARANAKATIAA
-225 IKASNLPEIAK
+225 SSLPEMAK
-236 EKLEA
+236 TRLKK
-241 HFAACGDFKE
+241 HFETLADFKE
-251 SEVLEA
+251 ADVETA
-257 IQSELDYLAK
+257 IKDELDYLAK
-267 FTEATVKD
+267 FTEANVKD
-275 LGEGRAAVTKDRLE
+275 LGAGRTAVTKDRLE

-332 TEALTSTSFGNVLGD
+332 TEALTSTSFSNVLGD

-398 AAYTAVTSPTDD
+398 AAYAAVTSPTDD

-491 TARRLAM
+491 TARCLAM

-610 YGGAVIDYRAFQAS
+610 YGGAVIDYRAFQGS
-624 IVPVPT
+624 VVT
-630 PPSGG
+630 QG

>member
-34 YYPPDVLRAAV
+34 YYSPAALREAA

-57 DEEHLQGKGKD
+57 DEDHIQGKGKD

-75 LKNPRYAEEGAGEI
+75 LANPRFIESTAEIQADFELIEPNGAIAVKLRE
-89 RADLEMMAPDGDIA
+89 AFDG
-103 RRLRAAH
+103 
-110 DSGMSDLFG
+110 GMTGLFG
-119 FSIDAEARA
+119 FSIDAAALAKPVRI
-128 GRGRVNGQ
+128 NGQ
-136 NVRTAT
+136 TVREACK
-142 EITKVKSVDLIVK
+142 ITQVKSVDLIVE
-155 PGANGGLLD
+155 PGANGGIID
-164 FIEAVENERSN
+164 FIEAVNEEGQTMR
-175 MSEENKATEPADHPA
+175 EKET
-190 EPKKEE
+190 KEE
-196 MREAVFESRAQELEN
+196 TNVQEAAPAITAQEIDD
-211 KIRMVEARAAARAK
+211 KIRMVEARANAKATIAA
-225 IKASNLPEIAK
+225 SSLPEMAK
-236 EKLEA
+236 TRLKK
-241 HFAACGDFKE
+241 HFETLADFKE
-251 SEVLEA
+251 ADVETA
-257 IQSELDYLAK
+257 IKDELDYLAK
-267 FTEATVKD
+267 FTEANVKD
-275 LGEGRAAVTKDRLE
+275 LGAGRTAVTKDRLE

-323 KVSGRVENF
+323 KVSGRIENF
-332 TEALTSTSFGNVLGD
+332 TEALTSTSFSNVLGD

-398 AAYTAVTSPTDD
+398 AAYADVTSPTDD

-418 RGGLEKITLEMIKN
+418 RSGLEKITLEMIKN

-512 PPAFLLV
+512 PPAYLLV

-610 YGGAVIDYRAFQAS
+610 YGGAVIDYRAFQGS
-624 IVPVPT
+624 VVT
-630 PPSGG
+630 QG

>member
-34 YYPPDVLRAAV
+34 YYSPAALREAA

-57 DEEHLQGKGKD
+57 DEEHIQGKGKD

-75 LKNPRYAEEGAGEI
+75 LANPRFIESTAEIQADFELIEPNGAIAVKLRE
-89 RADLEMMAPDGDIA
+89 AFDG
-103 RRLRAAH
+103 
-110 DSGMSDLFG
+110 GMTGLFG
-119 FSIDAEARA
+119 FSIDAAALAKPVRI
-128 GRGRVNGQ
+128 NGQ
-136 NVRTAT
+136 TVREACK
-142 EITKVKSVDLIVK
+142 ITQVKSVDLIVE
-155 PGANGGLLD
+155 PGANGGIID
-164 FIEAVENERSN
+164 FIEAVNEEGQTMR
-175 MSEENKATEPADHPA
+175 EKET
-190 EPKKEE
+190 KEE
-196 MREAVFESRAQELEN
+196 TNVQEAAPAITVQEIDD
-211 KIRMVEARAAARAK
+211 KIRMVEARANAKATIAA
-225 IKASNLPEIAK
+225 SSLPEMAK
-236 EKLEA
+236 TRLKK
-241 HFAACGDFKE
+241 HFETLADFKE
-251 SEVLEA
+251 ADVETA
-257 IQSELDYLAK
+257 IKDELDYLAK
-267 FTEATVKD
+267 FTEANVKD
-275 LGEGRAAVTKDRLE
+275 LGAGRTAVTKDRLE

-323 KVSGRVENF
+323 KVSGRIENF
-332 TEALTSTSFGNVLGD
+332 TEALTSTSFSNVLGD

-398 AAYTAVTSPTDD
+398 AAYADVTSPTDD

-512 PPAFLLV
+512 PPAYLLV

-610 YGGAVIDYRAFQAS
+610 YGGAIIDYRAFQGS
-624 IVPVPT
+624 VVT
-630 PPSGG
+630 QG

>member
-1 MDTTFLEALET
+1 MGTTFLEALET

-34 YYPPDVLRAAV
+34 YYSPAALREAA

-57 DEEHLQGKGKD
+57 DEEHIQGKGKD

-75 LKNPRYAEEGAGEI
+75 LANPRFIESTAEI
-89 RADLEMMAPDGDIA
+89 QADFELIEPNGSIAVKLREAFDG
-103 RRLRAAH
+103 
-110 DSGMSDLFG
+110 GMTGLFG
-119 FSIDAEARA
+119 FSIDAAALAKPARI
-128 GRGRVNGQ
+128 NGQ
-136 NVRTAT
+136 TVREACK
-142 EITKVKSVDLIVK
+142 ITQVKSVDLIVE
-155 PGANGGLLD
+155 PGANGGIID
-164 FIEAVENERSN
+164 FIEAVNEEGQTMR
-175 MSEENKATEPADHPA
+175 EKET
-190 EPKKEE
+190 KEE
-196 MREAVFESRAQELEN
+196 TNVQEAAPAITAQEIDD
-211 KIRMVEARAAARAK
+211 KIRMVEARANAKATIAA
-225 IKASNLPEIAK
+225 SSLPEMAK
-236 EKLEA
+236 TRLKK
-241 HFAACGDFKE
+241 HFETLADFKE
-251 SEVLEA
+251 ADVETA
-257 IQSELDYLAK
+257 IKDELDYLAK
-267 FTEATVKD
+267 FTEANVKD
-275 LGEGRAAVTKDRLE
+275 LGAGRTAVTKDRLE

-323 KVSGRVENF
+323 KVSGRIENF
-332 TEALTSTSFGNVLGD
+332 TEALTSTSFSNVLGD

-398 AAYTAVTSPTDD
+398 AAYADVTSPTDD

-512 PPAFLLV
+512 PPAYLLV

-610 YGGAVIDYRAFQAS
+610 YGGAVIDYRAFQGS
-624 IVPVPT
+624 VVT
-630 PPSGG
+630 QG

>member
-34 YYPPDVLRAAV
+34 YYSPAALREAA

-57 DEEHLQGKGKD
+57 DEEHIQGKGKD

-75 LKNPRYAEEGAGEI
+75 LANPRFIESTAEIQADFELIEPNGAIAVKLREAFEG
-89 RADLEMMAPDGDIA
+89 
-103 RRLRAAH
+103 
-110 DSGMSDLFG
+110 GMTGLFG
-119 FSIDAEARA
+119 FSIDAAALAKPARI
-128 GRGRVNGQ
+128 NGQ
-136 NVRTAT
+136 TVREACK
-142 EITKVKSVDLIVK
+142 ITQIKSVDLIVE
-155 PGANGGLLD
+155 PGANGGIID
-164 FIEAVENERSN
+164 FIEAVNEEGQTMR
-175 MSEENKATEPADHPA
+175 EKET
-190 EPKKEE
+190 KEE
-196 MREAVFESRAQELEN
+196 TNVQEAAPAITAQEIDD
-211 KIRMVEARAAARAK
+211 KIRMVEARANAKATIAA
-225 IKASNLPEIAK
+225 SSLPEMAK
-236 EKLEA
+236 TRLKK
-241 HFAACGDFKE
+241 HFETLADFKE
-251 SEVLEA
+251 ADVETA
-257 IQSELDYLAK
+257 IKDELDYLAK
-267 FTEATVKD
+267 FTEANVKD
-275 LGEGRAAVTKDRLE
+275 LGAGRTAVTKDRLE

-323 KVSGRVENF
+323 KVSGRIENF
-332 TEALTSTSFGNVLGD
+332 TEALTSTSFSNVLGD

-398 AAYTAVTSPTDD
+398 AAYADVTSPTDD

-512 PPAFLLV
+512 PPAYLLV

-610 YGGAVIDYRAFQAS
+610 YGGAVIDYRAFQGS
-624 IVPVPT
+624 VVT
-630 PPSGG
+630 QG